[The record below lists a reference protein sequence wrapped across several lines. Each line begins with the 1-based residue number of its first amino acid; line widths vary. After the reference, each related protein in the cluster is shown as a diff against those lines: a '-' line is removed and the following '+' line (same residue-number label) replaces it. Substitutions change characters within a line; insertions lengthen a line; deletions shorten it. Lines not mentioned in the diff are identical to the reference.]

1 MAEGGDLQK
10 YFSDLDADFIGLKK
24 VRNNFYDDCTITYW

>member
-1 MAEGGDLQK
+1 MMMMMEEGGDLEK

-24 VRNNFYDDCTITYW
+24 V